1 MANRIRKKYDQRS
14 AQRRSRLMLPYL
26 RPEIVV
32 AVVEAIAAL
41 AIRPHSPAW

>member
-1 MANRIRKKYDQRS
+1 MANSTRKKYATS

-32 AVVEAIAAL
+32 AVGEAIAAS
-41 AIRPHSPAW
+41 AIRLHSPAW

>member
-1 MANRIRKKYDQRS
+1 MANSTRKKYDQRS

-32 AVVEAIAAL
+32 AVGEAIVAL
-41 AIRPHSPAW
+41 AIRLHSPAW